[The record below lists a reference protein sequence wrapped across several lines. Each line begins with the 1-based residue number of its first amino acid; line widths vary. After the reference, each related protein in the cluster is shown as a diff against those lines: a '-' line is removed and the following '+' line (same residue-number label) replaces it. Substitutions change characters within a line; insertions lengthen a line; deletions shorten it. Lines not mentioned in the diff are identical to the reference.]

1 MTLVLGLVLLGS
13 LLGLAYLFNH
23 ALARL
28 AFTEMALTNGLPT
41 ATAQATPAAANATGP
56 GFQADVAAERLP
68 DTAVNVFAHA
78 SCATCIRL
86 VDELAA
92 ADVSFDTPLHV
103 YFDTIRPPLPR
114 GSAIEH
120 EQEHELVD
128 SLSIPATPYAVVTV
142 NGAVESHG
150 TVPNP
155 QRLQS
160 LMVLAGLKDR
170 LPMRLLSVATDE
182 MPSAARTVSS

>member
-1 MTLVLGLVLLGS
+1 MTLVLGIVLLGV
-13 LLGLAYLFNH
+13 LIVLAYLFNH

-28 AFTEMALTNGLPT
+28 AFAEMALTNGLPT
-41 ATAQATPAAANATGP
+41 PSVEATQTSGGGH

-68 DTAVNVFAHA
+68 ATAINIFAHA

-92 ADVSFDTPLHV
+92 PDISLATPLHV

-120 EQEHELVD
+120 EQQHDLVD
-128 SLSIPATPYAVVTV
+128 AISIPATPYAVVMV
-142 NGAVESHG
+142 DGVVESHG

-160 LMVLAGLKDR
+160 LMVLGGLADR
-170 LPMRLLSVATDE
+170 LPVRLLSSASDE
-182 MPSAARTVSS
+182 MASAARPVARR